1 MGEAAEHYKQI
12 YRHDLEIEAEWL
24 RYGARAKAHS
34 VDLLTRELGRP
45 LSSLCEFGCGTGAVL
60 EKCIE
65 LRLANKWT
73 AVDNSPEAL
82 QYVRDRLGCLVQTEC
97 SDIASLSCTTKVQV
111 GVLSH
116 VLEHLE
122 NPSRVL
128 VAMHGRCD
136 NLIAEV
142 PLQNQPVPRLMDTV
156 RWKLGGLRR
165 EDNKAGHIQF
175 FSKTSFR
182 KLLAD
187 SGWRVVDEH
196 MYLPQQKDALLFS
209 ARRNQIPVW
218 RALLPYYIYRLL
230 GRAALALANV
240 HYAVRAV
247 PDRQRLNLV

>member
-34 VDLLTRELGRP
+34 VALLTRELGRP

-73 AVDNSPEAL
+73 AIDNSPEAL

-128 VAMHGRCD
+128 VARHGRCD
-136 NLIAEV
+136 NLMAEV

-156 RWKLGGLRR
+156 RWKLRGLRR

-182 KLLAD
+182 VLLAD
-187 SGWRVVDEH
+187 SGWRIVDEH
-196 MYLPQQKDALLFS
+196 IYLPQQKDALLFS

-218 RALLPYYIYRLL
+218 RALLPYYIYCLL
-230 GRAALALANV
+230 GRAALHSPTFTMPFGRYRTGNG
-240 HYAVRAV
+240 
-247 PDRQRLNLV
+247 